1 MKVLFKSCLLI
12 IFLTSSINILAKTNN
27 KQLANIENSEIS
39 RSSNPINLYGAAVF
53 LVVALCAY
61 RFRKKII

>member
-1 MKVLFKSCLLI
+1 MKVLFKLCLLI

-27 KQLANIENSEIS
+27 KQLTNIENSEIS
-39 RSSNPINLYGAAVF
+39 KSSNPINLYGATVF